1 MARQRD
7 EEWNEERKNNY
18 DRSSDVDAA
27 QKSKSG
33 GCLAKNKCIIFFVF
47 LGLLGG
53 AAGTLIGVFGIEEMK
68 SWVGLGSSEEASEG
82 AGDPAENED
91 VPAPDYLFSQC
102 PSSGDCCNG
111 LASNCDLKVN
121 EVLYATVHNANHDDR
136 TAFSNNIFPLEDA
149 ITAGY
154 RGLMLDVCKCPNEQ
168 DELEVIFCHG
178 LCGIGTRDPVEV
190 FTNINTF
197 LNDNSNEMLMINFE
211 LSVGDPTPAEL
222 WATINEVNEISS
234 KTYDHTGGSWPTMK
248 QMQDNNEQLI
258 LFKHGGTSCL
268 NDVSGDCV
276 SKIEEFH
283 AFAVETKYQ
292 FKNVAEVE
300 NENNSCV
307 ENRGSGGTKEF
318 YAINNFVENLIAAP
332 SEAGSKTVNE
342 KVFLTNRLA
351 ECETT
356 TSLKANF
363 IAVDFW
369 HLGDVIEVVQE
380 ENKLRGA

>member
-33 GCLAKNKCIIFFVF
+33 VCLAKNKCIIFFVF

-53 AAGTLIGVFGIEEMK
+53 AAGTLIGVFGIEQMK

-222 WATINEVNEISS
+222 WAAINEVNEISS